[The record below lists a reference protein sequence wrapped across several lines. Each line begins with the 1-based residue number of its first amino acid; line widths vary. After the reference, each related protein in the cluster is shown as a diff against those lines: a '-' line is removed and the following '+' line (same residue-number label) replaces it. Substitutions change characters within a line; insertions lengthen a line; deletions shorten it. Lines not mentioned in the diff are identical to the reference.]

1 MPKKKTTVPP
11 DEAPI
16 SGSDSVMNASPEEG
30 TGSEELISAVE
41 PLGAAGEISGEGD
54 MLPDVSGYTAP
65 PDDADPLLLGDA
77 GDPPQ
82 EGESSAEDTAAG
94 TGEES
99 VPGEGATPGERAAP
113 GEGTAPGEDVVEPQ
127 YEALLRELGGS
138 PPLETAGT
146 NGGDEALMLGDGAD
160 QAGHIREKDTSA
172 PPSDDRTPASE
183 EGAEESPA
191 RTADR
196 DGYVLTINARE
207 RIETD
212 EDRAELVWHEIR
224 TSHINGRMLTGTL
237 DGVEQTESGMTIVVV
252 DYKGYRIAI
261 PIREMML
268 HKGSI
273 PYGAEYYSLMDRL
286 NRIAS
291 SMMGAEIDFIVRGID
306 KASRSVVASRRAAML
321 RKRQTFYM
329 DASEATGAPLVYEG
343 RVVQARVV
351 GVAEKALRVEV
362 FGVECVILARD
373 LSVDWLGDARDRY
386 SVGDRVLVRVQTI
399 DRSDI
404 NNISITADIR
414 SISSDT
420 SQDRLQKCQVQSK
433 YVGRVTDFRHGVA
446 YIRLNNGVNAIAHT
460 CLDRRMPGKKDDVSF
475 AVTRLD
481 EERGVAVGIITRII
495 KQNL

>member
-1 MPKKKTTVPP
+1 MAKKKTTVPP
-11 DEAPI
+11 EEEQVPGIDGAMSASPKDE
-16 SGSDSVMNASPEEG
+16 SGSEG
-30 TGSEELISAVE
+30 LLPAGE
-41 PLGAAGEISGEGD
+41 PLDTTGEAGGGD
-54 MLPDVSGYTAP
+54 STPPNVSSEDTTP

-77 GDPPQ
+77 VIPE
-82 EGESSAEDTAAG
+82 EGEKSMGDTAAE
-94 TGEES
+94 TGEETVS
-99 VPGEGATPGERAAP
+99 GEGAA
-113 GEGTAPGEDVVEPQ
+113 EPQ
-127 YEALLRELGGS
+127 YEDLLRELGNS
-138 PPLETAGT
+138 TPLEVAGES
-146 NGGDEALMLGDGAD
+146 GEDDALMLGDGAE
-160 QAGHIREKDTSA
+160 QTGQGGEEDTEA
-172 PPSDDRTPASE
+172 PQSE
-183 EGAEESPA
+183 DHTSVPKEEA
-191 RTADR
+191 DTADPVPSGSTER
-196 DGYVLTINARE
+196 DRYVLTINAKD

-329 DASEATGAPLVYEG
+329 DVSEATGAPLVYEG

-414 SISSDT
+414 SISADT

-475 AVTRLD
+475 AVTKLD